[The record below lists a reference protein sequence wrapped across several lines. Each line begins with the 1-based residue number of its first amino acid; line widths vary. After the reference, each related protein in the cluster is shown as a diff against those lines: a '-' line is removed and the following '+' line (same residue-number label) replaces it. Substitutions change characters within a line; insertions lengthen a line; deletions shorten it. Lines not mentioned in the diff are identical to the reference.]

1 MLLRRRMMMAETKH
15 IQGCDVVWDY
25 TMGLPEE
32 NGFEKF
38 VEGSP
43 LIEMTGNGLNIVP
56 NGGYVRYAPIG
67 FETCNEGIYEETIT
81 YYAFS
86 NSNGNRMV
94 LSDGTSGLQIYVVD
108 TQIRFNNGMDNS
120 QLVIASGIELQK
132 EYVIRIERVNGI
144 NRIYL
149 DGEKIYKT
157 EVVSG
162 YFTAGN
168 RIFFQYGGDYLLKSI
183 KFKKIS

>member
-1 MLLRRRMMMAETKH
+1 METRPAQDWD
-15 IQGCDVVWDY
+15 IVWDY
-25 TMGLPEE
+25 TMGYPEE
-32 NGFEKF
+32 NGFEKI

-43 LIEMTGNGLNIVP
+43 SIEMTRNELRIIP
-56 NGGYVRYAPIG
+56 YGGYVRYTPIG

-86 NSNGNRMV
+86 SSNGNRMI

-120 QLVIASGIELQK
+120 QLMIASGIELQK
-132 EYVIRIERVNGI
+132 EYVIRIERLNGI
-144 NRIYL
+144 NKIYL
-149 DGEKIYKT
+149 DGEKIYET

-162 YFTAGN
+162 KYTLGN
-168 RIFFQYGGDYLLKSI
+168 RIFFQTGGEYLLKSI
-183 KFKKIS
+183 RFKKIS

>member
-1 MLLRRRMMMAETKH
+1 MRRRMMLDTKPA
-15 IQGCDVVWDY
+15 QNWDVAWDY
-25 TMGLPEE
+25 TMGLPED
-32 NGFEKF
+32 NGFEKS

-43 LIEMTGNGLNIVP
+43 LIEMTKNGLHIIP
-56 NGGYVRYAPIG
+56 YSGYVRYTPIG
-67 FETCNEGIYEETIT
+67 FETCNEGIYEETVT
-81 YYAFS
+81 YYTFS
-86 NSNGNRMV
+86 NSNGNRV
-94 LSDGTSGLQIYVVD
+94 ILSDGTFGLQIYVVD

-132 EYVIRIERVNGI
+132 EYVIRIERINGI